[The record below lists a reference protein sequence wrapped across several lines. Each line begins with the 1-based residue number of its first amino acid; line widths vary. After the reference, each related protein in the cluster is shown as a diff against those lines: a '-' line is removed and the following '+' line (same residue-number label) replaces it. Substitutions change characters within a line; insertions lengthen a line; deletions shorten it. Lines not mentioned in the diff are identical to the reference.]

1 MSRHTCAWFIV
12 ALVLVA
18 PSFLRAAADTQPT
31 VSREEYESLKREVE
45 ALRAQSNPT
54 TAPSATAED
63 VNDLDRQIQ
72 ELKDQVHRALPGMEH
87 LVIAG
92 DAAVGF
98 VTQRKTNSTF
108 FAGVSPLFLW
118 EPTDRLLFEAAFDVG
133 INTDADSN
141 SSTSFDLTIANASY
155 LVNDY
160 LAVGGGLFVVPF
172 GVYHNHFD
180 PPWINKFLD
189 DPLAFGDGGI
199 SPSSEVGIFAR
210 GAVPVLSQSKLTYD
224 VYLTN
229 GPQLIT
235 KDPDAAGSLNFDD
248 FTDLNNN
255 KAAGG
260 RVGFLPTPN
269 IELGYSLQF
278 SEPNPT
284 KFRDVHAILQAADI
298 NWRQEVREI
307 EGMLDFRAEW
317 VWSNVQR
324 ATYDPTGALGF
335 GPITFHNYRSGGY
348 VQLCYRP
355 TLVPNKFIRNFELVT
370 RFDALTT
377 PLSAPGGEHERRYTF
392 GVDYWLTP
400 SAVLKVAYEVDEKK
414 KGPGQNALLVQFGI
428 GL

>member
-1 MSRHTCAWFIV
+1 M
-12 ALVLVA
+12 
-18 PSFLRAAADTQPT
+18 
-31 VSREEYESLKREVE
+31 
-45 ALRAQSNPT
+45 
-54 TAPSATAED
+54 
-63 VNDLDRQIQ
+63 
-72 ELKDQVHRALPGMEH
+72 
-87 LVIAG
+87 IAG

-98 VTQRKTNSTF
+98 VTQRKSNSTF
-108 FAGVSPLFLW
+108 FAQVSPLFLW
-118 EPTDRLLFEAAFDVG
+118 EPTDRLLFEAAFDLG
-133 INTDADSN
+133 INTDANAN
-141 SSTSFDLTIANASY
+141 SSTSIDLTIANASY

-180 PPWINKFLD
+180 PPWINKFPD
-189 DPLAFGDGGI
+189 DPLPFGDNPI
-199 SPSSEVGIFAR
+199 APNSEVGIFAR

-235 KDPDAAGSLNFDD
+235 KDPNAAGSLNFHD

-260 RVGFLPTPN
+260 RIGFLPMPN

-307 EGMLDFRAEW
+307 QGTLDFRAEW
-317 VWSNVQR
+317 IWSNVQQ
-324 ATYDPTGALGF
+324 ATYDPKGALGF
-335 GPITFHNYRSGGY
+335 GPLTFHNYRSGGY
-348 VQLCYRP
+348 VQLGYRP
-355 TLVPNKFIRNFELVT
+355 TLAPNKFLRNFELVT

-377 PLSAPGGEHERRYTF
+377 PLSSPGGEHERRYTF
-392 GVDYWLTP
+392 GIDYWLTP
-400 SAVLKVAYEVDEKK
+400 SAVLKVAYEVDDRK
-414 KGPGQNALLVQFGI
+414 KGPDQNALLVQFGI